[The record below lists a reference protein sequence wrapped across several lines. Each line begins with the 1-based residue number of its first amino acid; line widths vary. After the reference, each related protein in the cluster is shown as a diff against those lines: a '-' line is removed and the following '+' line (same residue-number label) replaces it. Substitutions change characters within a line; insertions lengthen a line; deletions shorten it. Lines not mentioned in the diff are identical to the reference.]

1 MTAYLRRSTLS
12 AGGLALTLRDEQGRL
27 LDPQFVLW
35 TVSSAHDGRQVSGY
49 RMRAVRRG
57 VGQYYAPWWADDPTG
72 AYEIA
77 WEYQRG
83 PCFPIER
90 AVERF
95 FVMDL
100 ENPTDQSRHVRGLPP
115 PGGHVFEPRS
125 KIGGNDMTLRLTGA
139 DGCPRDAYN
148 VTWSVEC
155 ELGRVLVCDQPAVR
169 LGTGVYG
176 VDWYVNV
183 CGGQFRVRWKWAE
196 FPGGPLSQGVDTFQV
211 VNSVDPCRGVKPIGI
226 AFDDP
231 SPPARVH
238 PGSR

>member
-12 AGGLALTLRDEQGRL
+12 AGGLALVVRNDQGQL
-27 LDPQFVLW
+27 QDPQFVLW

-49 RMRAVRRG
+49 RMRAARRG

-77 WEYQRG
+77 WEYQHG
-83 PCFPIER
+83 PGFPVEK

-100 ENPTDQSRHVRGLPP
+100 DDPTRGKHVKGLPP
-115 PGGHVFEPRS
+115 PGGRVFEPGTRVA
-125 KIGGNDMTLRLTGA
+125 GGDMTLRLTGA
-139 DGCPRDAYN
+139 TGCPADASQ
-148 VTWSVEC
+148 VTWSIEC
-155 ELGRVLVCDQPAVR
+155 ELGRILVPDQPATR
-169 LGTGVYG
+169 LGIGLYG
-176 VDWYVNV
+176 VNWYVNV
-183 CGGQFRVRWKWAE
+183 CGGQFRVRWKWLE
-196 FPGGPLSQGVDTFQV
+196 FPDGPRCEGVDTFQV
-211 VNSVDPCRGVKPIGI
+211 VSPVDPHRGTKPVGI
-226 AFDDP
+226 SFDDP